1 MKKELV
7 PVATI
12 LVLLFIAGGFT
23 AVFQGLDVLW
33 QVFVGFLPIFKP
45 IIEQSL
51 SDYFTSAYFIVGVI
65 IFIGSTIG
73 IAFSVKE
80 RRVLYIII
88 SSILDLISIISI
100 ISNIVAYAKKRP
112 HPWAVH
118 SWMRFSFD
126 QIFGIWNKS
135 LIKLPI
141 FLYYLNF

>member
-1 MKKELV
+1 MKKTLI
-7 PVATI
+7 PVITI
-12 LVLLFIAGGFT
+12 LALLFIAGGFT

-80 RRVLYIII
+80 RKVLYIII

-100 ISNIVAYAKKRP
+100 ISSIVAYA
-112 HPWAVH
+112 
-118 SWMRFSFD
+118 
-126 QIFGIWNKS
+126 
-135 LIKLPI
+135 
-141 FLYYLNF
+141 